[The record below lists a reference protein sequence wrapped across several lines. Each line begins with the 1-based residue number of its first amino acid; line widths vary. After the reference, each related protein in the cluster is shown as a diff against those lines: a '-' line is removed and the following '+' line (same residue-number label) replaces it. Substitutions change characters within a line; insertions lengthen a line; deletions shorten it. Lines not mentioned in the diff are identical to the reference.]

1 MNFLTGKFAADEGC
15 ATLGIRSEHADVV
28 ASGGKWSGEVVH
40 TEDLGSD
47 NYLFVEVGS
56 EEPVIVRQ
64 DGKLKVALG
73 ATVHLSP
80 KPGMPHR
87 FDKDGNPIR

>member
-1 MNFLTGKFAADEGC
+1 
-15 ATLGIRSEHADVV
+15 
-28 ASGGKWSGEVVH
+28 VVH

-56 EEPVIVRQ
+56 EEAMIVRQ

-73 ATVHLSP
+73 ATVQLSP
-80 KPGMPHR
+80 KPGMLHR